1 LELIQ
6 RFPLRPLHTEEELD
20 DAIAVIDSLLDRA
33 DLDDGER
40 DYLDVLSDL
49 VEKYEE
55 DHHPIP
61 AASDGEIL
69 RFLLETHELSQ
80 VGAAKKTGIA
90 ESTISAVLAGKR
102 RLNRAQIGKLAALF
116 HVEPGVF
123 EF

>member
-1 LELIQ
+1 MPDRL
-6 RFPLRPLHTEEELD
+6 PLGPVRSEQELD
-20 DAIAVIDSLLDRA
+20 DAIAIIDSLIDRT

-40 DYLDVLSDL
+40 DYLDVLADL

-55 DHHPIP
+55 VHHPI
-61 AASDGEIL
+61 ATVSDGQML
-69 RFLLETHELSQ
+69 RFLLETHELTQ
-80 VGAAKKTGIA
+80 VAVAKKTGIA